1 MRDKKYFD
9 YTMYM
14 WRRQAID
21 FLLIFGV
28 IVPITGTAL
37 AIVCFWIGSMINDAI
52 YH

>member
-1 MRDKKYFD
+1 MRERKYFD

-21 FLLIFGV
+21 LLLIFGV
-28 IVPITGTAL
+28 IVPVMGTAL
-37 AIVCFWIGSMINDAI
+37 AIVCFYIVSMINDAI